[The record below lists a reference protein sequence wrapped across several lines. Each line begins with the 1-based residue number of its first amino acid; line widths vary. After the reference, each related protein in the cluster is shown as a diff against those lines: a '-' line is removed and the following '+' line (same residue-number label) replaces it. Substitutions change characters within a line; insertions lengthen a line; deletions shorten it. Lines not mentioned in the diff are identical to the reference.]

1 MEESLVSSVVCERGR
16 LRKGKRERE
25 KEGEGGRGRD
35 SEREKKRLSGVEAI
49 HYLKALRIEKFE

>member
-1 MEESLVSSVVCERGR
+1 LEESLVSSVVCERGR

-25 KEGEGGRGRD
+25 KEGEGGRGR
-35 SEREKKRLSGVEAI
+35 EREEKRLSGVEAI